1 MVMEKVYAVIDLKSF
16 YACVECAER
25 GLDPFTTPLVVCDE
39 RRGDGTIIMAVTPY
53 LKAKGLSNVMRKF
66 ELPRGIPYIF
76 AKPRMELYV
85 QKSTEFNALLLNYFA
100 KEDWYPYS
108 IDETFIHLTPY
119 LELYKKTPEELIE
132 FIIKEIY
139 DHLKLYVTVGIA
151 PNMFLAKCALDLE
164 AKKDPRYYAR
174 WTMEDVKT
182 KLWQIKPLHKIWG
195 IGKRY
200 ERRLHKL
207 GLFTMGDIAKCPKAK
222 LKEEFGIMGEELWEH
237 ANGIDN
243 TDLSEKYVP
252 LDKSLTS
259 GQVLFRDYEVNEAP
273 VLIREMTDELCMRMR
288 KNNLKA
294 KKVGLSIMTSKP
306 ESNTYSKS
314 MSLLLPTCSNTELFK
329 AFMEVFNKFPLEGA
343 KIRSLHLSVSGLSS
357 DPYEQLSLIE
367 DYVTQNTKE
376 QRMWETLDELH
387 ARYGKD
393 KIMRANALT
402 RASTYLRRT
411 KQIGGHNK

>member
-16 YACVECAER
+16 YAGVECAER

-53 LKAKGLSNVMRKF
+53 LKAKGLNNVMRKF
-66 ELPRGIPYIF
+66 DLPKGINYIF
-76 AKPRMELYV
+76 AKPRMELYI
-85 QKSTEFNALLLNYFA
+85 QRSTEFNALLLNYFA

-108 IDETFIHLTPY
+108 IDETFVHLTPY
-119 LELYKKTPEELIE
+119 LELYKKTPEALIE

-139 DHLKLYVTVGIA
+139 DHFKLYVTVGIA
-151 PNMFLAKCALDLE
+151 PNMFLSKCVLDLE
-164 AKKDPRYYAR
+164 AKKDPRFYAR
-174 WTMEDVKT
+174 WTMEDVQN
-182 KLWQIKPLHKIWG
+182 KLWHVKPLHKIWG

-200 ERRLHKL
+200 EKRLNKL
-207 GLFTMGDIAKCPKAK
+207 GLFSMGDIAKYPKTK
-222 LKEEFGIMGEELWEH
+222 MKEEFGIIGEQLWEH
-237 ANGIDN
+237 AHGIDN
-243 TDLSEKYVP
+243 TDLSKTYIP

-259 GQVLFRDYEVNEAP
+259 GQVLMRDYTGDEVP

-294 KKVGLSIMTSKP
+294 KKVALHILTSKP
-306 ESNTYSKS
+306 ESTSFSKS
-314 MSLLLPTCSNTELFK
+314 MSLLLPTSGNTELYK
-329 AFMEVFNKFPLEGA
+329 AFMEVYKRFPLDGTSVRA
-343 KIRSLHLSVSGLSS
+343 LHLSVSGLTN

-376 QRMWETLDELH
+376 QKLWETIDDLH
-387 ARYGKD
+387 ERFGKD

-402 RASTYLRRT
+402 KASTYLRRT
-411 KQIGGHNK
+411 TQIGGHNK